1 MNVKIRNSKVFERIK
16 GQRIE
21 RPDLIAEE
29 FVDINGNVIHREI
42 KKLENWKENSMEKIE
57 PGDKIKIISA
67 KGEPASDYINS
78 IGKEYIVE
86 FVKDS
91 YNNGKKFLILKNCY
105 LRPFL
110 DNCELVRK
118 RGQLEAADL
127 KNGDIVEFRN
137 KKRYIKTKN
146 CFVAIET
153 DELIGISHYD
163 NCLFCSA
170 FKDGSHDVMKVLDM
184 SEYYKN
190 PKWSMERE
198 ERKVE
203 EMTLEEVCKELG
215 REIKIIR

>member
-1 MNVKIRNSKVFERIK
+1 
-16 GQRIE
+16 
-21 RPDLIAEE
+21 
-29 FVDINGNVIHREI
+29 
-42 KKLENWKENSMEKIE
+42 MEKIE
-57 PGDKIKIISA
+57 QGDRIRIISA
-67 KGEPASDYINS
+67 KGEPTSDYINS

-86 FVKDS
+86 FVKGA
-91 YNNGKKFLILKNCY
+91 YNSGKKFLILKNCY

-118 RGQLEAADL
+118 RGQLEVTDL

-137 KKRYIKTKN
+137 KKRYIKTKEYFIN
-146 CFVAIET
+146 MET
-153 DELIGISHYD
+153 AELIGVSHYD

-170 FKDGSHDVMKVLDM
+170 FKDGSHDVMKILDM
-184 SEYYKN
+184 SEVYKN

-215 REIKIIR
+215 REIKIVREK